1 MSATA
6 ILEEAYGRI
15 PDAVRRAVT
24 GLDANQLAFR
34 PSSPGNAEGNSSG
47 RNAAAGNSIAWL
59 VWHLARVQD
68 NHIADA
74 AALPELWNDGGW
86 AVRFDLDLDASD
98 TGYGHSSAQ
107 VSKVRPASPE
117 LLVDYYDAVHARTL
131 DFVTGL
137 GEADLSRIVDTS
149 WNPPVTLQVRLVSV
163 IEDCMQ
169 HVGQAAYVRGLL
181 TQDGERD

>member
-6 ILEEAYGRI
+6 TLEEAYGRI

-24 GLDANQLAFR
+24 GLDPSQLAFR
-34 PSSPGNAEGNSSG
+34 PAGPGS
-47 RNAAAGNSIAWL
+47 AAGNSIAWL

-74 AALPELWNDGGW
+74 AALPELWVVGGW
-86 AVRFDLDLDASD
+86 AGRFALDLDESD

-107 VSKVRPASPE
+107 VSKVRPASAD

-131 DFVTGL
+131 EFVTGL
-137 GEADLSRIVDTS
+137 DEADLSRIVDTS

-181 TQDGERD
+181 TQDEN